1 MRTAMIVAALLAASA
16 TPAFAQHS
24 GHPMPPAE
32 PAGPPPARPVTEP
45 APSDA
50 SDAADATPAMPKDKP
65 AADSMAGMPGMEG
78 MEGMDHGSGDEEAGN
93 EPAPPVPT
101 DFAAD
106 SVFDPAAMARARAQL
121 QMEHGGSIVSKVMV
135 NLGEYQVRDGEDGY
149 RWEGEAWVGGDIN
162 RFVVKTEGEG
172 GDDLEGAEIQAL
184 YSRAVS
190 PFFDLQAGIRQD
202 FQSGPKRT
210 YATVGFEGVAPYW
223 FETSG
228 ALFLSNKGEVFGRL
242 EGSYDLRLTQRWIL
256 QPRVEANLSGQDI
269 PELELGSGVA
279 NIELGLRLRYEIKR
293 EFAPYVGVSLDRKF
307 GGTADYARTAGREV
321 EATSFVIGVRAW
333 F

>member
-1 MRTAMIVAALLAASA
+1 MRPAMILAALLAASA
-16 TPAFAQHS
+16 TPALAQHS

-32 PAGPPPARPVTEP
+32 PTSPPAAPASTEP
-45 APSDA
+45 APG
-50 SDAADATPAMPKDKP
+50 DAADALPTPKGDPIP
-65 AADSMAGMPGMEG
+65 DSMAGMSG
-78 MEGMDHGSGDEEAGN
+78 MEGMDHGAADEEVGDEV
-93 EPAPPVPT
+93 APPVPT

-106 SVFDPAAMARARAQL
+106 GVFDPAAMARARAQL
-121 QMEHGGSIVSKVMV
+121 QMEHGGSVLSKVML
-135 NLGEYQVRDGEDGY
+135 NLGELQIRDGENGY

-162 RFVVKTEGEG
+162 RFVLKTEGEG
-172 GDDLEGAEIQAL
+172 ASELESAEVQAL

-190 PFFDLQAGIRQD
+190 PYFDLQAGVRQD
-202 FQSGPKRT
+202 FQTGPKRT

-228 ALFLSNKGEVFGRL
+228 ALFLSSKGEMFGRL
-242 EGSYDLRLTQRWIL
+242 EATYDLRLTQRWIL

-269 PELELGSGVA
+269 PQLELGPGVST
-279 NIELGLRLRYEIKR
+279 IELGLRLRYEVKR
-293 EFAPYVGVSLDRKF
+293 EFAPYVGVSFDRKF
-307 GGTADYARTAGREV
+307 GGTADYARTAGKDV

>member
-1 MRTAMIVAALLAASA
+1 MRTLAILAAILAVSA
-16 TPAFAQHS
+16 TPALAQHA

-32 PAGPPPARPVTEP
+32 PATDDASTAAPAKVAEPPAVQEGMAAVPGMA
-45 APSDA
+45 APTSDA
-50 SDAADATPAMPKDKP
+50 TDEDV
-65 AADSMAGMPGMEG
+65 
-78 MEGMDHGSGDEEAGN
+78 GD
-93 EPAPPVPT
+93 EPAPPVPA

-106 SVFDPAAMARARAQL
+106 SLFDPAVMARARSQL
-121 QMEHGGSIVSKVMV
+121 HMEHGGGINSKVMIS
-135 NLGEYQVRDGEDGY
+135 LGELQTRDGETGY
-149 RWEGEAWVGGDIN
+149 RWEGEAWVGGDLN

-172 GDDLEGAEIQAL
+172 ADELESAEVQAL

-190 PFFDLQAGIRQD
+190 PYFDLQAGVRQD

-242 EGSYDLRLTQRWIL
+242 EGTYDLRLTQRWIL
-256 QPRVEANLSGQDI
+256 QPRVEANVTGQNI
-269 PELELGSGVA
+269 PELELGSGVS

-293 EFAPYVGVSLDRKF
+293 EFAPYIGVSIDRKF
-307 GGTADYARTAGREV
+307 GGTADYARAAGKEV
-321 EATSFVIGVRAW
+321 EAASFVIGVRAW

>member
-1 MRTAMIVAALLAASA
+1 MRALAILTAVLAVSA
-16 TPAFAQHS
+16 TPALAQHQ

-32 PAGPPPARPVTEP
+32 PAADTAPTVAPVPASEQPLAQEGMAAVPGMEVPTP
-45 APSDA
+45 
-50 SDAADATPAMPKDKP
+50 DAAD
-65 AADSMAGMPGMEG
+65 E
-78 MEGMDHGSGDEEAGN
+78 EVGS

-106 SVFDPAAMARARAQL
+106 RIFDPAAMARARAGL
-121 QMEHGGSIVSKVMV
+121 HKEHGGSINSKVMIS
-135 NLGEYQVRDGEDGY
+135 LGELQIRDGETGY

-172 GDDLEGAEIQAL
+172 AGELESAEVQAL

-190 PFFDLQAGIRQD
+190 PFFDLQAGVRQD

-210 YATVGFEGVAPYW
+210 YATAGFEGVAPYW
-223 FETSG
+223 FDTSG
-228 ALFLSNKGEVFGRL
+228 SLFLSNEGEVFGRV
-242 EGSYDLRLTQRWIL
+242 EGTYDLRLTQRLIL
-256 QPRVEANLSGQDI
+256 QPRIEANLSGQAV
-269 PELELGSGVA
+269 PELALGSGVS

-293 EFAPYVGVSLDRKF
+293 EFAPYVGVSFDRKF
-307 GGTADYARTAGREV
+307 GGTADYARTAGNDV
-321 EATSFVIGVRAW
+321 EATSVIVGVRAW